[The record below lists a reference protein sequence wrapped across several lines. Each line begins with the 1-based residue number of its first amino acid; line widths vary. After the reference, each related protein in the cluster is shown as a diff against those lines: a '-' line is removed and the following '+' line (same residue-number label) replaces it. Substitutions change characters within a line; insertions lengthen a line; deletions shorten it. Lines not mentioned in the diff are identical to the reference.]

1 MGAQVRLYII
11 SQLDGYASEFAIHAG
26 EAWMMCTVLIIPNTE
41 AMPIRLAKKAI
52 AASGWISF
60 REQICKIS
68 HSYYFCAH

>member
-1 MGAQVRLYII
+1 MGAHVRLCII

-52 AASGWISF
+52 AASG
-60 REQICKIS
+60 
-68 HSYYFCAH
+68 